1 MRILVTGGA
10 GFIGTNLIKR
20 LIADGH
26 EVRSIDNYSVGTK
39 ENHVDGCE
47 YFNTKIFHLGD
58 LRIQK
63 DLDVCFHLA
72 ALSRIQP
79 SFDFP
84 QFYYESNLDLTDK
97 MLRHARWN
105 GYKFIYAGSSS
116 RWHDPH
122 ISPYATYKF
131 MSEQICMMYNK
142 CFDVDTRIARFY
154 NVYGPH
160 EITEGDQA
168 ALIGKWRG
176 MITKGEPLTI
186 VGDGN
191 QVRDFTHVDDIV
203 DGLVKIMHT
212 DSKLREFELGAY
224 MPVTINKVF
233 DMFKDRYPDITHVN
247 VPDQN
252 GNYPVSVCD
261 NHDAR
266 TEIDWTPNRKL
277 EDYIA
282 NL

>member
-20 LIADGH
+20 LVADGH
-26 EVRSIDNYSVGTK
+26 EVRSIDNYSVGTA
-39 ENHVDGCE
+39 ENHVDGCKYYDTRSLIIYDKQIYE
-47 YFNTKIFHLGD
+47 NI
-58 LRIQK
+58 
-63 DLDVCFHLA
+63 DVCFHLA

-79 SFDFP
+79 SFWLPLTYFD
-84 QFYYESNLDLTDK
+84 SNAKLTKDILVNAY
-97 MLRHARWN
+97 MY
-105 GYKFIYAGSSS
+105 GFKFIYAGSSS

-122 ISPYATYKF
+122 ISPYATYKYI
-131 MSEQICMMYNK
+131 SEQLCMMYHK

-176 MITKGEPLTI
+176 MIPKGEPLPI

-191 QVRDFTHVDDIV
+191 QVRDFTHVYDIV
-203 DGLVKIMHT
+203 DGLVKIMHI
-212 DSKLREFELGAY
+212 DSKLREFELGAD
-224 MPVTINKVF
+224 MPVTINRVYE
-233 DMFKDRYPDITHVN
+233 MFKARYPNITHIN
-247 VPDQN
+247 VPDQK

-266 TEIDWTPNRKL
+266 TELDWTPTRKL

>member
-10 GFIGTNLIKR
+10 GFIGTNLIRR
-20 LIADGH
+20 LVADGN
-26 EVRSIDNYSVGTK
+26 EVRSIDNYSVGTA

-47 YFNTKIFHLGD
+47 YIDLRNVKIYEDKIFNS
-58 LRIQK
+58 I
-63 DLDVCFHLA
+63 DVCYHLA

-79 SFDFP
+79 SFVYPISYF
-84 QFYYESNLDLTDK
+84 ESNVTFTNKLLANAI
-97 MLRHARWN
+97 LYRF
-105 GYKFIYAGSSS
+105 KFIYAGSSS

-212 DSKLREFELGAY
+212 DSKLREFELGAD
-224 MPVTINKVF
+224 MPVTINKVYE
-233 DMFKDRYPDITHVN
+233 MFKARYPNITHMN
-247 VPDQN
+247 VPDQK

-266 TEIDWTPNRKL
+266 TELGWLPTRKL